1 MKKLITPCIM
11 AFFLSGCTV
20 AEFNKFIQSTT
31 TETKQTQ
38 HKSKVEKQTS
48 STGQVIRIKKNPN
61 KGKKRVNVGGM
72 EMPSQF
78 SYDEDGDLQF
88 TPKTSDRDIRE
99 YNRILKGTG
108 IRIEGY

>member
-31 TETKQTQ
+31 TEIKQSQ

-48 STGQVIRIKKNPN
+48 SAGQVIRVKKNPN
-61 KGKKRVNVGGM
+61 KGKKRANVGGI

-99 YNRILKGTG
+99 YNRILQRAGV
-108 IRIEGY
+108 RIEGY

>member
-1 MKKLITPCIM
+1 MKKLIIPCTI
-11 AFFLSGCTV
+11 AFFLAGCTV
-20 AEFNKFIQSTT
+20 AEFNKFIQST

-61 KGKKRVNVGGM
+61 KGKKRANVGGM

-99 YNRILKGTG
+99 YNRILQRTG
-108 IRIEGY
+108 IRVEGY